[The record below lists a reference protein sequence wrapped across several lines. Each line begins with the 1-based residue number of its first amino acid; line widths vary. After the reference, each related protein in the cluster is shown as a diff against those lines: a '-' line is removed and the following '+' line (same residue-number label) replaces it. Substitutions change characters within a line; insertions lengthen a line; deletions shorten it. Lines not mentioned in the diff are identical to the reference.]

1 MLRVF
6 ETNKFGT
13 DLSGTSS
20 LVTSEPGACE
30 YKTRAFELNSG
41 KIGDFKSY
49 EEFSEFIMKSSLI
62 WSFVIHPPARVK
74 HLCRLKDPEYITL
87 TESIAL
93 EKSLGLIEM
102 RRGNNAPLRQVVMTP
117 DVDVE
122 AYRKIWCTEYS
133 QAKRYAVFEISLHK
147 DSVPVN
153 VPQHAFSLISFPFH
167 QSEDPHHA

>member
-1 MLRVF
+1 MF

-13 DLSGTSS
+13 DSSGTSS
-20 LVTSEPGACE
+20 SVTDKPGTCE
-30 YKTRAFELNSG
+30 YKTKAFELNSG

-49 EEFSEFIMKSSLI
+49 EEFSEFIMKRSLV
-62 WSFVIHPPARVK
+62 WRFVIHPPVRVK
-74 HLCRLKDPEYITL
+74 HLCRLKDPEHITL

-122 AYRKIWCTEYS
+122 AYRKIWCTEYF
-133 QAKRYAVFEISLHK
+133 QAKGYAVFEIALHK
-147 DSVPVN
+147 DLIPVN
-153 VPQHAFSLISFPFH
+153 VPQHAFSIIPFPFH